1 MVDRARQQLGTFAGS
16 LYQDVQSPAGLCAGK
31 FAAVT
36 AVGIGCIKYKR
47 GSWLIIISALSA
59 LAADGFGAGAYPF
72 RAASPSLPPR
82 DAAQYWPP
90 VRPRGCCACRMSL
103 RCFSTDQ

>member
-1 MVDRARQQLGTFAGS
+1 VVDRARQQLGTFAGS

-72 RAASPSLPPR
+72 RAALVLLDRRVTLLNIGRRSAR
-82 DAAQYWPP
+82 ADVARA
-90 VRPRGCCACRMSL
+90 G
-103 RCFSTDQ
+103 